1 MLIDTQ
7 LKLSALQSLIHAV
20 GDVVSTNVIDTGAA
34 ADTGIGEGMRLVVRV
49 GTAVLAAGGASTMQF
64 VLQTSTDEAFS
75 SPVEVQLS
83 GAIAKASLTANT
95 VVYSSRLPQGL
106 LRYLRVVYRIATNDV
121 TAGTADAFLVKD
133 QDAQQYVAKNF
144 TVS

>member
-7 LKLSALQSLIHAV
+7 LQLSALQSLIHAV
-20 GDVVSTNVIDTGAA
+20 GDVVSTNIIDTGAA
-34 ADTGIGEGMRLVVRV
+34 ADVGIGEGMRLVVRV
-49 GTAVLAAGGASTMQF
+49 GTAVLAAGGASTVQF
-64 VLQTSTDEAFS
+64 VLQTATDAAFS

-121 TAGTADAFLVKD
+121 TAGTADAFIVKD